1 MAQNHTVDRPTNMCP
16 SPKPLEK
23 KPCNTKSCAFESDR
37 PDISVTNTTF
47 KQHDPKKDKVTVKVG
62 GAAIL
67 FTGTT
72 VKIKCPVKRF
82 DRSKIIWKKDQVVL
96 EQNKKFKNSKK
107 GALRIQNLS
116 LRDMGTY
123 TCVAGNY
130 TVLNLLVQK
139 IIEKVILGKSS
150 ASISISVRP
159 KPGEF
164 TTSEEISRQ
173 YQMDLIPNEN
183 IPKPSDGKAV
193 YVDDQSHEQKPD
205 LSKKKHYK

>member
-1 MAQNHTVDRPTNMCP
+1 MSGRVIQISPARICLCMSINLIWFYCRWKISEWSKCSKSCGGGEKTRKVDCKQVMAQNHTVDRPTNMCP
-16 SPKPLEK
+16 TPKPLEK

-82 DRSKIIWKKDQVVL
+82 DRTKIIWKKDQVVL

-123 TCVAGNY
+123 TCVAGKY
-130 TVLNLLVQK
+130 FISYLV
-139 IIEKVILGKSS
+139 LGK
-150 ASISISVRP
+150 I
-159 KPGEF
+159 
-164 TTSEEISRQ
+164 
-173 YQMDLIPNEN
+173 NEDF
-183 IPKPSDGKAV
+183 S
-193 YVDDQSHEQKPD
+193 
-205 LSKKKHYK
+205 